1 MNHRQ
6 EKDGMHQKAK
16 GVKKRQGLRETNKDD
31 AAPEFKKMVLLL
43 ALKGQ
48 GKKGTTG
55 VWRKE

>member
-1 MNHRQ
+1 
-6 EKDGMHQKAK
+6 MHQKAK